1 MSTPTNIP
9 GTPMGETVP
18 DSSLESKL
26 KFYMQLQHVFQTTM
40 KLTIPDQF
48 DQLCQWMDYRQ
59 FATIDDLFDTFHKD
73 PDKLDTK
80 SPVTEYKWK
89 VRLTISLQMLPK
101 R

>member
-1 MSTPTNIP
+1 
-9 GTPMGETVP
+9 
-18 DSSLESKL
+18 
-26 KFYMQLQHVFQTTM
+26 M

-80 SPVTEYKWK
+80 GPVTEYEFL
-89 VRLTISLQMLPK
+89 RTQNTEFCTSLKPFLL
-101 R
+101 RTNGFGEF